1 MLTEHTFQLLTA
13 MRMPGFARAL
23 REQLQSDGY
32 EKLAFEERV
41 TMLIDTEHAD
51 RESRKLTRRLQQAR
65 LREKACLEDI
75 DYQHARGLDKT
86 TLRRLATC
94 KWVDKHQNIV
104 LTGPTGVGK
113 TYIACALADQA
124 CREGMTVIYRR
135 MPRLLHEL
143 LLARADGSY
152 QKLLARFAK
161 TDVLVL
167 DDWGIAPLADQE
179 RRDLLEVFEDRHGA
193 RSTVIATQLPVDS
206 WHGYIGEPTIADAI
220 LDRLVHNAH
229 RLELKGASLRKAR
242 TNLTT
247 KESKPDN

>member
-1 MLTEHTFQLLTA
+1 MLTEQTFAQLSSMKLL
-13 MRMPGFARAL
+13 GFSRAL
-23 REQLQSDGY
+23 REQLDSEGY

-41 TMLIDTEHAD
+41 ALLVDTEHAD
-51 RESRKLTRRLQQAR
+51 REARRLTRRLQQAK

-75 DYQHARGLDKT
+75 DYGHARGLDKT

-94 KWVDKHQNIV
+94 KWVQQHQNVI

-113 TYIACALADQA
+113 TYIACALADQV
-124 CREGMTVIYRR
+124 CRQGMTAIYRR

-143 LLARADGSY
+143 LVARADGSY
-152 QKLLARFAK
+152 SKLLARFAK
-161 TDVLVL
+161 ADVMVI

-193 RSTVIATQLPVDS
+193 RSTILCTQLPIDA

-229 RLELKGASLRKAR
+229 RLQLSGASLRKKRA
-242 TNLTT
+242 NLTPQP
-247 KESKPDN
+247 KSEH